1 VEIREV
7 EEKEVVAA
15 HLLDKATEE
24 LADGVVV
31 VVVGFEVWPGI
42 DEVEGAEEAGSAQR
56 IEELEGRV
64 QHQRLDQ

>member
-24 LADGVVV
+24 LADGV